1 MSAVGI
7 IFSNIHD
14 RNISELTRVRTM
26 ASIPFACR
34 YRLIDIALSNMVT
47 SNISTV
53 NVITHYNYQSLMD
66 HIGSGKDWDM
76 ARRSGGIKILPP
88 YISAFANNV
97 NELYHTRLEALKSI
111 NHFIAGMTED
121 YVVMADCDIVCNV
134 DLNEMVNAH
143 IESGADMTFAVQKK
157 NLTKEA
163 ARRNT
168 LVKADENGYITDIEA
183 NPNDFEGE
191 ADILLNIIVCSR
203 RYLQQ
208 MVLDAI
214 AHDYKS
220 MTKDILMKTLNR
232 RSYKIYR
239 HEGYSASIS
248 SMEEYYT
255 HNMELISDPEKYDSL
270 FNVAERPVLT
280 KVRNSP
286 PTYYSETANVKNSL
300 IADGCVIDGTVEI
313 CIIFR
318 GVRIGKGAVVKN
330 SILFQDTIVS
340 DNASLNCVVS
350 DKNVFIHEGITLSG
364 APSLPFYLDKRR
376 MV

>member
-34 YRLIDIALSNMVT
+34 YRLIDFPLSNMVN
-47 SNISTV
+47 SNITTI

-66 HIGSGKDWDM
+66 HIGTGKDWDM

-121 YVVMADCDIVCNV
+121 YVVMADCDVICNI
-134 DLNEMVNAH
+134 DIDDMIKAH
-143 IESGADMTFAVQKK
+143 IKSGAEMTFAVHKK
-157 NLTKEA
+157 ALTKENA
-163 ARRNT
+163 KKYT
-168 LVKADENGYITDIEA
+168 LIKADEAGVITDIEA
-183 NPNDFEGE
+183 NPNSFEGE
-191 ADILLNIIVCSR
+191 SDVLLNIIVCSR

-208 MVLDAI
+208 MVLDSI

-220 MTKDILMKTLNR
+220 MTKDILMKTLPR
-232 RSYKIYR
+232 RSYMIYR
-239 HEGYSASIS
+239 HNGYAATVS
-248 SMEEYYT
+248 SLEEYFA
-255 HNMELISDPEKYDSL
+255 HNMDLIADSEKYDSI
-270 FNVAERPVLT
+270 FKVEERPILT

-286 PTYYSETANVKNSL
+286 PTYYGEQADVKNSL
-300 IADGCVIDGTVEI
+300 IADGCVIEGNVEN

-318 GVRIGKGAVVKN
+318 GVRVGKGATVKN

-340 DNASLNCVVS
+340 DNANLNCVVA
-350 DKNVFIHEGITLSG
+350 DKNVFIHEGVTLSG
-364 APSLPFYLDKRR
+364 APSIPFYLDKRK

>member
-26 ASIPFACR
+26 ASIPYGCR
-34 YRLIDIALSNMVT
+34 YRLIDFALSNMVNAGIGT
-47 SNISTV
+47 I

-88 YISAFANNV
+88 YISAFANNQ

-111 NHFIAGMTED
+111 NHFIQGMAED
-121 YVVMADCDIVCNV
+121 YVVMADCDVICNI
-134 DLNEMVNAH
+134 DLQDLINDHV
-143 IESGADMTFAVQKK
+143 ESGADITFAVQKK
-157 NLTKEA
+157 VLSKEA

-168 LVKADENGYITDIEA
+168 IMTVDEAGRITDIKSK
-183 NPNDFEGE
+183 PNTFEGE
-191 ADILLNIIVCSR
+191 ADMCLNIFVCTR

-220 MTKDILMKTLNR
+220 MTKDILMRTLRQCN
-232 RSYKIYR
+232 YR
-239 HEGYSASIS
+239 AYRFEGYSAEIS
-248 SMEEYYT
+248 SIEEYFT
-255 HNMELISDPEKYDSL
+255 HSMELISDKEKYDSL
-270 FNVAERPVLT
+270 FNVEERPVFT

-286 PTYYSETANVKNSL
+286 PTYYSETSDVKNSL
-300 IADGCVIDGTVEI
+300 IADGCIIDGTVEN
-313 CIIFR
+313 CILFR
-318 GVRIGKGAVVKN
+318 GVKVGKGAVVKN
-330 SILFQDTIVS
+330 SVLFQDTFVG
-340 DNASLNCVVS
+340 DNVSLNCVVS
-350 DKNVFIHEGITLSG
+350 DKNVVIHEGVTLSG
-364 APSLPFYLDKRR
+364 APTLPFYLEKRK
-376 MV
+376 MI

>member
-26 ASIPFACR
+26 ASVPFACR
-34 YRLIDIALSNMVT
+34 YRLIDFPLSNMVN
-47 SNISTV
+47 SNITTI

-66 HIGSGKDWDM
+66 HIGTGKDWDM

-88 YISAFANNV
+88 YISAFANNE

-121 YVVMADCDIVCNV
+121 YVVMADCDVICNV
-134 DLNEMVNAH
+134 DLDDMIKAH
-143 IESGADMTFAVQKK
+143 IESGADITFAVHKK
-157 NLTKEA
+157 ALTNETAKKY
-163 ARRNT
+163 T
-168 LVKADENGYITDIEA
+168 LITSDETGTITDIEVK
-183 NPNDFEGE
+183 PNNFEGE
-191 ADILLNIIVCSR
+191 SDVLINIIVCSR

-220 MTKDILMKTLNR
+220 MTKDILMKTLDR

-239 HEGYSASIS
+239 HEGYAATIS
-248 SMEEYYT
+248 SMEEYFA
-255 HNMELISDPEKYDSL
+255 HNMELITDSDKYDSV
-270 FNVAERPVLT
+270 FNVEERPILT

-286 PTYYSETANVKNSL
+286 PTYYGEESNVKDSL
-300 IADGCVIDGTVEI
+300 IADGCVIEGTVEN

-318 GVRIGKGAVVKN
+318 GVRVGKGAVVKN

-340 DNASLNCVVS
+340 DNASLNCVVA
-350 DKNVFIHEGITLSG
+350 DKNVFIHEGVTLSG
-364 APSLPFYLDKRR
+364 APSIPFYLDKRR

>member
-26 ASIPFACR
+26 ASIPYGCR
-34 YRLIDIALSNMVT
+34 YRLIDFALSNMV
-47 SNISTV
+47 NAGISTI

-66 HIGSGKDWDM
+66 HIGTGKDWDM

-88 YISAFANNV
+88 YISAFANNQ

-121 YVVMADCDIVCNV
+121 YVIMADCDVICNI
-134 DLNEMVNAH
+134 DLTDMLNAH

-157 NLTKEA
+157 SLTKEV

-168 LVKADENGYITDIEA
+168 IIRSDEEGRITDIETK
-183 NPNDFEGE
+183 PNDFEGE
-191 ADILLNIIVCSR
+191 ADMHLNIIISSR

-220 MTKDILMKTLNR
+220 MTKDILLKTLDR
-232 RSYKIYR
+232 RNYRVYKY
-239 HEGYSASIS
+239 EGYSAEIS
-248 SMEEYYT
+248 SIEEYYA
-255 HNMELISDPEKYDSL
+255 HSMALLEHPEAYDSL
-270 FNVAERPVLT
+270 FNVEERPIFT

-286 PTYYSETANVKNSL
+286 PTYYSESSNVKNSL
-300 IADGCVIDGTVEI
+300 IADGCIIDGTVEN
-313 CIIFR
+313 CILFR
-318 GVRIGKGAVVKN
+318 GVRVGKGAVVKN
-330 SILFQDTIVS
+330 SILFQDTFVG
-340 DNASLNCVVS
+340 DNVSLNCVIS
-350 DKNVFIHEGITLSG
+350 DKNVVVHEGVTLSG
-364 APSLPFYLDKRR
+364 APTLPFYLEKRK
-376 MV
+376 MI

>member
-14 RNISELTRVRTM
+14 RSISELTRVRTM
-26 ASIPFACR
+26 ASIPYGCR
-34 YRLIDIALSNMVT
+34 YRLIDFALSNMVN
-47 SNISTV
+47 SNISTI

-66 HIGSGKDWDM
+66 HIGTGKDWDM

-88 YISAFANNV
+88 YISAFANNQ

-121 YVVMADCDIVCNV
+121 YVVMADCDVICNI
-134 DLNEMVNAH
+134 DLNDMINDH

-157 NLTKEA
+157 HLSKEA

-168 LVKADENGYITDIEA
+168 LVTSDSEGRIIDI
-183 NPNDFEGE
+183 NSKPNNFEGE
-191 ADILLNIIVCSR
+191 AEMFLNIIVCSR

-220 MTKDILMKTLNR
+220 MTKDILLKTLDR
-232 RSYKIYR
+232 RNYR
-239 HEGYSASIS
+239 VYRFEGYSAEIS
-248 SMEEYYT
+248 SIEEYFT
-255 HNMELISDPEKYDSL
+255 HSMDLISDPDKYDSL
-270 FNVAERPVLT
+270 FNVEERPIFT

-286 PTYYSETANVKNSL
+286 PTYYSNTSNVTNSL
-300 IADGCVIDGTVEI
+300 IADGCVIDGTVEN
-313 CIIFR
+313 CILFR
-318 GVRIGKGAVVKN
+318 GVRVGKGAVVKN
-330 SILFQDTIVS
+330 SILFQDTFVG
-340 DNASLNCVVS
+340 DNVSLNCVIS
-350 DKNVFIHEGITLSG
+350 DKNVVVHEGVTLSG
-364 APSLPFYLDKRR
+364 APTFPFYIEKRR
-376 MV
+376 MI

>member
-34 YRLIDIALSNMVT
+34 YRLIDFPLSNMVN
-47 SNISTV
+47 SNISTI

-66 HIGSGKDWDM
+66 HIGTGKDWDM

-88 YISAFANNV
+88 YISAFANNE

-121 YVVMADCDIVCNV
+121 YVVMADCDVICNV
-134 DLNEMVNAH
+134 NLGDMIDAH
-143 IESGADMTFAVQKK
+143 IESGADMTFAVHKK
-157 NLTKEA
+157 TLTKETA
-163 ARRNT
+163 KKNT
-168 LVKADENGYITDIEA
+168 LITADVNGYITDIEA
-183 NPNDFEGE
+183 KPNNFEGE
-191 ADILLNIIVCSR
+191 ADVLLNIIVCSR

-220 MTKDILMKTLNR
+220 MTKDILMKTLER

-239 HEGYSASIS
+239 HEGYAATIS
-248 SMEEYYT
+248 SMEEYFA
-255 HNMELISDPEKYDSL
+255 HNMELITDPDKYDSV
-270 FNVAERPVLT
+270 FNVEERPILT

-286 PTYYSETANVKNSL
+286 PTYYGEESDVKNSL
-300 IADGCVIDGTVEI
+300 VADGCVIEGTVEN

-318 GVRIGKGAVVKN
+318 GVRVGKGAVVKN

-340 DNASLNCVVS
+340 DNASLNCVVA
-350 DKNVFIHEGITLSG
+350 DKNVFIHEGVTLSG
-364 APSLPFYLDKRR
+364 APSIPFYLDKRK

>member
-34 YRLIDIALSNMVT
+34 YRLIDFPLSNMVN
-47 SNISTV
+47 SNITTI

-66 HIGSGKDWDM
+66 HIGTGKDWDM
-76 ARRSGGIKILPP
+76 ARHSGGIKILPP

-121 YVVMADCDIVCNV
+121 YVVMADCDVICNI
-134 DLNEMVNAH
+134 DIDDMIKAH
-143 IESGADMTFAVQKK
+143 IASGAEMTFAVHKK
-157 NLTKEA
+157 ALTKENA
-163 ARRNT
+163 KKYT
-168 LVKADENGYITDIEA
+168 LIKADETGVITDIEA
-183 NPNDFEGE
+183 NPNSFEGE
-191 ADILLNIIVCSR
+191 SDVLLNIIVCSR

-208 MVLDAI
+208 MVLDSI

-220 MTKDILMKTLNR
+220 LTKDVLMKTLPR

-239 HEGYSASIS
+239 HEGYAATVS
-248 SMEEYYT
+248 SLEEYFS
-255 HNMELISDPEKYDSL
+255 HNMDLISNKEKYDSI
-270 FNVAERPVLT
+270 FNVEARPILT

-286 PTYYSETANVKNSL
+286 PTYYGEQADVKNSL
-300 IADGCVIDGTVEI
+300 IADGCVIEGNVEN

-318 GVRIGKGAVVKN
+318 GVRVGKGATVKN

-340 DNASLNCVVS
+340 DNANLNCVIA
-350 DKNVFIHEGITLSG
+350 DKNVFIHEGVTLSG
-364 APSLPFYLDKRR
+364 APSIPFYLDKRK